1 MVDLAKWGRE
11 ASEREI
17 QNIASRGLHLSCEEI
32 RDILTHMGHSM
43 SMRKLH
49 RKIAIMRVVLDMQ
62 EGEKISS
69 YNMLERA
76 TGYIRNCSSITVD
89 MVGAI
94 MRIVDKWGFVTT
106 MKKQYNSREQPMNVY
121 VRTSRV

>member
-1 MVDLAKWGRE
+1 MVDLARWGRE
-11 ASEREI
+11 ASERDI

-32 RDILTHMGHSM
+32 RDILSVMGHSM

-49 RKIAIMRVVLDMQ
+49 RKIAIMKVVLEM
-62 EGEKISS
+62 ETGERLSS

-76 TGYIRNCSSITVD
+76 SQYIRNCSSITID

-94 MRIVDKWGFVTT
+94 MRIVDKWGFVNTLKMQT
-106 MKKQYNSREQPMNVY
+106 DTSQPMNIY